1 MISSSIV
8 IMLNCPADLR
18 KTEIF
23 IKNEINKINDFK
35 VFLYA
40 VMLYAILVVV
50 YWKAKILN

>member
-1 MISSSIV
+1 MISSSIAIV
-8 IMLNCPADLR
+8 LNCPADLR

-50 YWKAKILN
+50 Y